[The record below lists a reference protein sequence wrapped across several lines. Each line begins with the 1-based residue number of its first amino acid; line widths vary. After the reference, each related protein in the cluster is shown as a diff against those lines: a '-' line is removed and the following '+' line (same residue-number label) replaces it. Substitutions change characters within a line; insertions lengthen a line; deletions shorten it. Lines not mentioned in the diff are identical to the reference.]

1 MKSVVNF
8 YSIEL
13 NHDIKLCL
21 CKFVKCLYKKDE
33 KVIIV
38 DDYEELEELDRLLWS
53 FEQNSFLPHKIYN
66 NGDVIDTPIILLS
79 IQNLD
84 KLRLFNAYT
93 SIINN
98 YDNALVNLENN
109 TNIYEFVDTNES
121 KKIISR
127 NKFLEYKKNN
137 FTLMHNNCLLYTSP
151 SPRDATLSRMPS
163 SA

>member
-13 NHDIKLCL
+13 NHDIKLCQ
-21 CKFVKCLYKKDE
+21 CKFVKCLYKRDE
-33 KVIIV
+33 SIIIV
-38 DDYEELEELDRLLWS
+38 DDYENLEELDKLLWS

-121 KKIISR
+121 KKTISR

-137 FTLMHNNCLLYTSP
+137 FTLMHNKYNEQTI
-151 SPRDATLSRMPS
+151 
-163 SA
+163 

>member
-13 NHDIKLCL
+13 NHDIKLCQ
-21 CKFVKCLYKKDE
+21 CKFVKCLYKRDE
-33 KVIIV
+33 SIIIV
-38 DDYEELEELDRLLWS
+38 DDYENLEELDKLLWS

-121 KKIISR
+121 KK
-127 NKFLEYKKNN
+127 L
-137 FTLMHNNCLLYTSP
+137 
-151 SPRDATLSRMPS
+151 
-163 SA
+163 

>member
-109 TNIYEFVDTNES
+109 TNIYEFVDTDES
-121 KKIISR
+121 KKTISR

-137 FTLMHNNCLLYTSP
+137 FTLMHNKYNEQTI
-151 SPRDATLSRMPS
+151 
-163 SA
+163 

>member
-13 NHDIKLCL
+13 NHDIKLCQ
-21 CKFVKCLYKKDE
+21 CKFVKCLYKRDE
-33 KVIIV
+33 SIIIV
-38 DDYEELEELDRLLWS
+38 DDYENLEELDKLLWS

-84 KLRLFNAYT
+84 KLRLFNDYT

-109 TNIYEFVDTNES
+109 TNIYEFVDTDES
-121 KKIISR
+121 KKSISR

-137 FTLMHNNCLLYTSP
+137 FTLMHNKYNEQTI
-151 SPRDATLSRMPS
+151 
-163 SA
+163 

>member
-1 MKSVVNF
+1 LKSVVNF

-13 NHDIKLCL
+13 NHDIKLCQ
-21 CKFVKCLYKKDE
+21 CKFVKCLYKRDE
-33 KVIIV
+33 SIIIV
-38 DDYEELEELDRLLWS
+38 DDYENLEELDKLLWS

-66 NGDVIDTPIILLS
+66 KGDVIDTPIILLS

-121 KKIISR
+121 KKTISR

-137 FTLMHNNCLLYTSP
+137 FTLMHNKYNEQTI
-151 SPRDATLSRMPS
+151 
-163 SA
+163 

>member
-13 NHDIKLCL
+13 NHDIKLCQ
-21 CKFVKCLYKKDE
+21 CKFVKCLYKRDE
-33 KVIIV
+33 NIIIV
-38 DDYEELEELDRLLWS
+38 DDYEKLEELDKLLWS

-66 NGDVIDTPIILLS
+66 KGDVIDTPIILLS

-84 KLRLFNAYT
+84 KLGLFNDYT

-98 YDNALVNLENN
+98 YDNALVNLDNN
-109 TNIYEFVDTNES
+109 IDIYEFVDNDES
-121 KKIISR
+121 KKSISR

-137 FTLMHNNCLLYTSP
+137 FTLMHNKYNEQTI
-151 SPRDATLSRMPS
+151 
-163 SA
+163 

>member
-109 TNIYEFVDTNES
+109 TNIYEFVDTDES
-121 KKIISR
+121 KKSISR
-127 NKFLEYKKNN
+127 NKFLEYKINN
-137 FTLMHNNCLLYTSP
+137 FTLMHNKYNEQTI
-151 SPRDATLSRMPS
+151 
-163 SA
+163 

>member
-8 YSIEL
+8 YSIET

-21 CKFVKCLYKKDE
+21 CKFIKNLYKKD
-33 KVIIV
+33 KNIIII
-38 DDYEELEELDRLLWS
+38 DDYEKLEELDKLLWS

-66 NGDVIDTPIILLS
+66 KGDVIDTPIILLS

-84 KLRLFNAYT
+84 KLRLFNDYT

-109 TNIYEFVDTNES
+109 INIYEFVDTDES
-121 KKIISR
+121 KKSISR

-137 FTLMHNNCLLYTSP
+137 FTLMHNKYNEQTI
-151 SPRDATLSRMPS
+151 
-163 SA
+163 

>member
-109 TNIYEFVDTNES
+109 TNIYEFVDTDES
-121 KKIISR
+121 KKSISR

-137 FTLMHNNCLLYTSP
+137 FTLMHNKYNEQTI
-151 SPRDATLSRMPS
+151 
-163 SA
+163 

>member
-8 YSIEL
+8 YSIET

-33 KVIIV
+33 NILII
-38 DDYEELEELDRLLWS
+38 DDYEKLEELDKLLWS

-66 NGDVIDTPIILLS
+66 KGDVIDTPIILLS

-84 KLRLFNAYT
+84 KLRLFSAYT

-121 KKIISR
+121 KKTISR

-137 FTLMHNNCLLYTSP
+137 FTLMHNKYNEQTI
-151 SPRDATLSRMPS
+151 
-163 SA
+163 

>member
-13 NHDIKLCL
+13 NHDIKLCQ
-21 CKFVKCLYKKDE
+21 CKFIKCLYKRDE
-33 KVIIV
+33 SIIIV
-38 DDYEELEELDRLLWS
+38 DDYENLEELDKLLWS

-84 KLRLFNAYT
+84 KLRLFSAYT

-121 KKIISR
+121 KKTISR

-137 FTLMHNNCLLYTSP
+137 FTLMHNKYNEQTI
-151 SPRDATLSRMPS
+151 
-163 SA
+163 

>member
-8 YSIEL
+8 YSIET

-21 CKFVKCLYKKDE
+21 CKFIKNLYKKD
-33 KVIIV
+33 KNIIII
-38 DDYEELEELDRLLWS
+38 DDYEKLEELDKLLWS

-66 NGDVIDTPIILLS
+66 KGDAIDTPIILLS

-84 KLRLFNAYT
+84 KLRLFNDYT

-98 YDNALVNLENN
+98 YDNALVSLEYNI
-109 TNIYEFVDTNES
+109 NIYEFVDTDES
-121 KKIISR
+121 KKSISR

-137 FTLMHNNCLLYTSP
+137 FTLMHNKYNEQTI
-151 SPRDATLSRMPS
+151 
-163 SA
+163 

>member
-8 YSIEL
+8 YSIET

-21 CKFVKCLYKKDE
+21 CKFIKNLYKKD
-33 KVIIV
+33 KNIIII
-38 DDYEELEELDRLLWS
+38 DDYEKLEELDKLLWS

-66 NGDVIDTPIILLS
+66 TGDKIDTPIILLS

-84 KLRLFNAYT
+84 KLRLFNDYT

-109 TNIYEFVDTNES
+109 INIYEFVDTDES
-121 KKIISR
+121 KKSISR
-127 NKFLEYKKNN
+127 SKFLEYKKKN
-137 FTLMHNNCLLYTSP
+137 FTLMHNKYNE
-151 SPRDATLSRMPS
+151 
-163 SA
+163 

>member
-8 YSIEL
+8 YSIEI
-13 NHDIKLCL
+13 NHDIILCI
-21 CKFVKCLYKKDE
+21 CKFVKCLYKKYE
-33 KVIIV
+33 YIIII
-38 DDYEELEELDRLLWS
+38 DDYEKLEELDKLLWS

-66 NGDVIDTPIILLS
+66 KGDAIDTPIILLS

-84 KLRLFNAYT
+84 KLRLFNDYT

-109 TNIYEFVDTNES
+109 INIYEFVDSDES
-121 KKIISR
+121 KKSISR

-137 FTLMHNNCLLYTSP
+137 FTLLHNKYNEQTI
-151 SPRDATLSRMPS
+151 
-163 SA
+163 

>member
-66 NGDVIDTPIILLS
+66 KGDAIDTPIILLS

-84 KLRLFNAYT
+84 KLRLFNDYT

-98 YDNALVNLENN
+98 YDNALVNLENDI
-109 TNIYEFVDTNES
+109 NIYEFVDTDES
-121 KKIISR
+121 KKSISR

-137 FTLMHNNCLLYTSP
+137 FTLMHNKYNEQTI
-151 SPRDATLSRMPS
+151 
-163 SA
+163 

>member
-13 NHDIKLCL
+13 NHDIKLCQ
-21 CKFVKCLYKKDE
+21 CKFVKCLYKRDE
-33 KVIIV
+33 NIIIV
-38 DDYEELEELDRLLWS
+38 DDYEKLEELDKLLWS

-84 KLRLFNAYT
+84 KLRLFNDYT

-109 TNIYEFVDTNES
+109 INI
-121 KKIISR
+121 
-127 NKFLEYKKNN
+127 
-137 FTLMHNNCLLYTSP
+137 
-151 SPRDATLSRMPS
+151 
-163 SA
+163 

>member
-8 YSIEL
+8 YSIEI
-13 NHDIKLCL
+13 NHDINICL
-21 CKFVKCLYKKDE
+21 CKFVKSLYKKDKNIIIIDDHE
-33 KVIIV
+33 K
-38 DDYEELEELDRLLWS
+38 LEGLDKLLWS

-66 NGDVIDTPIILLS
+66 KGDAIDTPIILLS

-84 KLRLFNAYT
+84 KLRLFNDYT

-109 TNIYEFVDTNES
+109 INIYEFVDSDES
-121 KKIISR
+121 KKSISR

-137 FTLMHNNCLLYTSP
+137 FTLLHNKYNEQTI
-151 SPRDATLSRMPS
+151 
-163 SA
+163 